1 MADGIGIA
9 DGVVLGPHGPVPVRR
24 YAPASVR
31 SPRLLWVHGGAFVSG
46 GLDQRESHE
55 VAVALA
61 ARGVPVTTVDYRRA
75 SSRLS
80 RLLRLE
86 RGADVRFPVPADD
99 VLAVARSERLRGPLV
114 VGGASAGAAL
124 AASAALSLDEEGIA
138 AEGAVLVYGILHAVL
153 PPPSAEARSRIRARG
168 PRFALHT
175 ATGVALMNRHYAGA
189 QRAERRA
196 FPGGHPL
203 DRFPPCLVLDAD
215 RDALRASGT
224 AFAAELAAADMPV
237 QHHVAA
243 GTAHAFLDRPRERA
257 FLPAVERIAAWV
269 GAL

>member
-1 MADGIGIA
+1 MEDGIGIA
-9 DGVVLGPHGPVPVRR
+9 DGAVPGPHGPVPVRR
-24 YAPASVR
+24 YAPAAPHA
-31 SPRLLWVHGGAFVSG
+31 PRLLWVHGGAFVSG

-86 RGADVRFPVPADD
+86 RGADVRYPVPADD
-99 VLAVARSERLRGPLV
+99 VLAVARHERLHAPVV

-124 AASAALSLDEEGIA
+124 AASAALSLDEEGIG
-138 AEGAVLVYGILHAVL
+138 AEAAVLVYGILHAVL
-153 PPPSAEARSRIRARG
+153 PPATAELRARVRRRG
-168 PRFALHT
+168 ARFALHT
-175 ATGVALMNRHYAGA
+175 ATGVALMNRHYAGGL
-189 QRAERRA
+189 QTDPRA

-203 DRFPPCLVLDAD
+203 GRFPPCLVLDAD

-224 AFAAELAAADMPV
+224 AFAAELAAAGRPV
-237 QHHVAA
+237 RHHVEP
-243 GTAHAFLDRPRERA
+243 GTAHAFLDRPRDPGFIPAVDRIAGWLRA
-257 FLPAVERIAAWV
+257 F
-269 GAL
+269 